1 MPKISPPGHIL
12 EIISRLESR
21 GFETWCAGGC
31 VRDALLPRE
40 PSDWDIATAALP
52 QETAACFP
60 GLRVLETGA
69 AHGTVTLITPKG
81 PVEVTTLRVDGEYTG
96 HRRPIGVSAQMALG
110 FGIFAL
116 VTVVLL
122 WVFQIFL
129 LNPFYQAI
137 KTQEAEQTAEAIVR
151 QLDSDQLDAAARA
164 LCIKSGSNIFV
175 SDSRGRQPVGYKH
188 IFQDSLTAG
197 LSQMERAALFV
208 GGTAAA
214 GAAAPPAR
222 KGK

>member
-96 HRRPIGVSAQMALG
+96 HRRPIGVSFSRNIKEDLARRDFTVNAL
-110 FGIFAL
+110 AYH
-116 VTVVLL
+116 
-122 WVFQIFL
+122 
-129 LNPFYQAI
+129 P
-137 KTQEAEQTAEAIVR
+137 
-151 QLDSDQLDAAARA
+151 
-164 LCIKSGSNIFV
+164 
-175 SDSRGRQPVGYKH
+175 
-188 IFQDSLTAG
+188 
-197 LSQMERAALFV
+197 ERAFWTPSADRRTFTGGCCAVWGTLCAALTRTPCAYC
-208 GGTAAA
+208 GPRASRRRWGL
-214 GAAAPPAR
+214 R
-222 KGK
+222 

>member
-1 MPKISPPGHIL
+1 MKRPARP
-12 EIISRLESR
+12 
-21 GFETWCAGGC
+21 
-31 VRDALLPRE
+31 
-40 PSDWDIATAALP
+40 
-52 QETAACFP
+52 
-60 GLRVLETGA
+60 
-69 AHGTVTLITPKG
+69 
-81 PVEVTTLRVDGEYTG
+81 
-96 HRRPIGVSAQMALG
+96 RRPIGVSAQMALG

-197 LSQMERAALFV
+197 LSQMERAALFDQV
-208 GGTAAA
+208 NLHGGEYTQFFRSRQTGGTELLFYAVTVRTPSGLDWMVAVETEITPMSA
-214 GAAAPPAR
+214 TVETLLAQLICLTLVLLPLGILLAVYIPRRLTRPLT
-222 KGK
+222 KMN